1 MLKILILQGPNLN
14 RLGKREPGHYGTKT
28 LSEIHEEIEALGKK
42 ENFLPVFFQSNHEGA
57 IVDRIHAAGEDGTQG
72 AVANLGAY
80 THTSIAIRDAF
91 LSVELPVVEVH
102 LSNVHRRESFRAK
115 SLLSDIAAGTIGGLG
130 PVVYQLGILGLLD
143 LLRRRDSG
151 TPRT

>member
-57 IVDRIHAAGEDGTQG
+57 IVDRIHAAGEEVSTCQNREGQG
-72 AVANLGAY
+72 SSGRSGY
-80 THTSIAIRDAF
+80 
-91 LSVELPVVEVH
+91 
-102 LSNVHRRESFRAK
+102 RES
-115 SLLSDIAAGTIGGLG
+115 
-130 PVVYQLGILGLLD
+130 
-143 LLRRRDSG
+143 SG
-151 TPRT
+151 